1 MPTIVDLLY
10 VLVCYLI
17 EKFLVFFF
25 FQNFNFFFF
34 SFPTLNSDDS
44 IGQMLKH
51 MDIATTH
58 TLSLSLLM

>member
-10 VLVCYLI
+10 GLVCELI

-25 FQNFNFFFF
+25 KISIFFS

-44 IGQMLKH
+44 IGQILKH

-58 TLSLSLLM
+58 SLSLSLLM

>member
-1 MPTIVDLLY
+1 MLTIVDLLY
-10 VLVCYLI
+10 GLVCELI
-17 EKFLVFFF
+17 EKFLVFF

-58 TLSLSLLM
+58 SLSLSLLM